1 MIRIEDLSKSYGTQ
15 RVLAGITADFEG
27 GRTHVLLGSSGC
39 GKSTLLRSI
48 LGLIPADGGSVTI
61 EGRPVQAIPRA
72 ERSRMFGYVVQNAG
86 LFPHLTGRE
95 NVEFP
100 LRVHGLLNGKS
111 AARIEEL
118 SALVQL
124 RPGVLDSYPSQLS
137 GGQQQRVGLMRALAL
152 DPAFLLMDEPLSAL
166 DPLIRSDLQSEL
178 RKIFRMLKKT
188 VLLVTHDI
196 REAYYLGDRVILMN
210 GGAIE
215 QDGTVSD
222 FRRSPRTDFVK
233 KFLNSQLTVEE
244 GEAA

>member
-1 MIRIEDLSKSYGTQ
+1 MIRIENFSKSYGTQ
-15 RVLAGITADFEG
+15 RVLDGISAEFEA

-39 GKSTLLRSI
+39 GKSTLLRAI
-48 LGLIPADGGSVTI
+48 LGLIPADGGGITV
-61 EGRPVQAIPRA
+61 EGRPVQSITHV

-86 LFPHLTGRE
+86 LFPHLTGRQ

-100 LRVHGLLNGKS
+100 LKVHGRLNGGS
-111 AARIEEL
+111 AAKIEEL

-137 GGQQQRVGLMRALAL
+137 GGQQQRVGLMRALVL

-166 DPLIRSDLQSEL
+166 DPLIRADLQAEL

-210 GGAIE
+210 GGTIE
-215 QDGTVSD
+215 QDGTVAD
-222 FRRSPRTDFVK
+222 FRRSPKTAFVK
-233 KFLNSQLTVEE
+233 KFLNSQLALED